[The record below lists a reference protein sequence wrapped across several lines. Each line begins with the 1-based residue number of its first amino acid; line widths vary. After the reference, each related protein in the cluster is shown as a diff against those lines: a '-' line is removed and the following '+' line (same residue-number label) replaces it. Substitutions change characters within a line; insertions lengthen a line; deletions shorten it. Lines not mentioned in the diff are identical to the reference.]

1 MWFGLG
7 YRTGD
12 AFVGMIEF
20 QVTPQIRAGYA
31 YDMSTSKLRTYTSG
45 SHEVMLGIDFG
56 RDLIKIKT
64 PRYF

>member
-1 MWFGLG
+1 
-7 YRTGD
+7 
-12 AFVGMIEF
+12 
-20 QVTPQIRAGYA
+20 
-31 YDMSTSKLRTYTSG
+31 MSTSQLRTYTSG